1 MKKPIMSKAPAV
13 LLGQDTASVVGGH
26 ADLLKEAARRASRY
40 LTNLNERPVFPP
52 PEALAGLASFD
63 ESLPEE
69 SCDPLE
75 VLALLDNVGSP
86 ATVTSAGGRYF
97 GFVIGGT
104 LPAALAANWMAGAW
118 DQNAGL
124 KAASPTAAK
133 LEQVA
138 QRWLLDILGLPKDAG
153 IGFVS
158 GATMANFSGL
168 AAARHAILKKAG
180 WDVEAH
186 GLFGAPP
193 ITVIVGDEVHVS
205 LLKALNLLG
214 LGRERVVRV
223 PVDNQGRI
231 MVNAIPR
238 IFGPTIVCIQA
249 GNVNSGAFDPAS
261 EICRIAHEADA
272 WVHVDGAF
280 GLWVAAAPT
289 RSHLIAG
296 ISEAD
301 SWATDAHKWLNVPYD
316 SGLVFCRHA
325 SNLRTA
331 LTHSQAAYLAE
342 GEEREPM
349 EYTPEMSRRARGVEI
364 WAALRSLGRT
374 GLAEMVERNCQYAKR
389 FSDGLTEAGYEVLN
403 DVQLNQVLVSF
414 GDTDKTKRVI
424 EGVQRDGTCWCGGTV
439 WQGRTAMRISVSSWA
454 TTETDIEQ
462 SLLAVLRIADNV

>member
-1 MKKPIMSKAPAV
+1 MKKPIMSKAQVV
-13 LLGQDTASVVGGH
+13 LFEQHTASVVGGH
-26 ADLLKEAARRASRY
+26 ADLLKEASRRASRY
-40 LTNLNERPVFPP
+40 LTNLNERPVFPS

-238 IFGPTIVCIQA
+238 ISGPTIVCIQA

-280 GLWVAAAPT
+280 GLWAAAAPT

-364 WAALRSLGRT
+364 WAALRSLGRA
-374 GLAEMVERNCQYAKR
+374 GLAKMVERNCQYAKY

-414 GDTDKTKRVI
+414 GDADKTKRVI
-424 EGVQRDGTCWCGGTV
+424 EGVQHDGTCWCGGTV
-439 WQGRTAMRISVSSWA
+439 WQGHTAMRISVSSWA

-462 SLLAVLRIADNV
+462 SLLAILRIADNV